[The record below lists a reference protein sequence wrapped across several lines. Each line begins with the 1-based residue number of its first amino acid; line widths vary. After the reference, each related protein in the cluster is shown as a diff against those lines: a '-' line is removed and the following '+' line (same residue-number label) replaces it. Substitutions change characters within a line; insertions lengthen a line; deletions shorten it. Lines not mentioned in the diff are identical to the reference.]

1 MHYCEI
7 QLYTIKNWCAF
18 KYETDWICRSGYGN
32 HMHLTVLSLTD
43 ICVQTS
49 GMYDKKNAGRGS
61 MVHISKKIYLKK
73 YLIKLHSNH
82 TWQNF
87 GPYIF

>member
-1 MHYCEI
+1 
-7 QLYTIKNWCAF
+7 
-18 KYETDWICRSGYGN
+18 
-32 HMHLTVLSLTD
+32 MHLTLLSLTD
-43 ICVQTS
+43 IRVQTS

-73 YLIKLHSNH
+73 YVIKLHSNH

>member
-1 MHYCEI
+1 
-7 QLYTIKNWCAF
+7 
-18 KYETDWICRSGYGN
+18 
-32 HMHLTVLSLTD
+32 MHLTVLSLTD

-49 GMYDKKNAGRGS
+49 GMYDKKKNAGRGS

-82 TWQNF
+82 T
-87 GPYIF
+87 